1 MGFYTNTPW
10 AIYVSIVAI
19 IFIILIVFVVRNAS
33 TEPKEYILG
42 LILLS
47 LSCIAAAAYKMIEEF
62 GILTDLSRV
71 IAAIPFIG
79 IFIGIPLFL
88 IGGYKKSGRNKA
100 VLYKLLIAFFFIF
113 LYGAIII
120 YAYISE
126 QN

>member
-47 LSCIAAAAYKMIEEF
+47 LSCIAAAAYKMIDSSKAFYRMLINEF
-62 GILTDLSRV
+62 
-71 IAAIPFIG
+71 
-79 IFIGIPLFL
+79 
-88 IGGYKKSGRNKA
+88 
-100 VLYKLLIAFFFIF
+100 KLKI
-113 LYGAIII
+113 
-120 YAYISE
+120 
-126 QN
+126 